1 MLAARRV
8 KRPRGRRTVLVR
20 SAAATPAPGRGRRAR
35 GRGTTAGPTTSP
47 FRETHRRHELRK
59 SQLVKRQVNRR
70 LTRRESWQSSIWVK
84 PSSDLSS
91 PNLAL
96 FFFSD
101 ILFESCCSL
110 MREEFFFFFS
120 YESLGRL
127 VSVYVQIR
135 VIYEKH
141 LRESMLF
148 SSSFRENIFYPL
160 EVKLDRYSW
169 SHFLFPVS

>member
-1 MLAARRV
+1 
-8 KRPRGRRTVLVR
+8 
-20 SAAATPAPGRGRRAR
+20 
-35 GRGTTAGPTTSP
+35 
-47 FRETHRRHELRK
+47 
-59 SQLVKRQVNRR
+59 
-70 LTRRESWQSSIWVK
+70 
-84 PSSDLSS
+84 
-91 PNLAL
+91 
-96 FFFSD
+96 
-101 ILFESCCSL
+101 

-160 EVKLDRYSW
+160 EVKHGQILLVAFSFSRFRIRRDGTSICR
-169 SHFLFPVS
+169 FRKPGNTQ